1 MINIVS
7 NKHRL
12 IFSRTVAYT
21 LTSPIDTIRLNLL
34 VNRNITKKKLI
45 NGFTYATGMT
55 VTLSNVCY
63 SMVNENNNNALRSI
77 LTGVFLMNFISTPL
91 IYNYKRVLTGHPMK
105 LININKSKALFALSM
120 FDDFVEEGLKFYL
133 SKYHINNPGRN
144 KFIDSILII
153 LFTYPTDIIKNIKT
167 YDKNLEVPKYDL
179 FIRIFHKMFQSYIF
193 FKMLMLF

>member
-12 IFSRTVAYT
+12 IFSRTIAYT
-21 LTSPIDTIRLNLL
+21 ITSPIDTIRLNLL

-105 LININKSKALFALSM
+105 LIDLNKSKALFALSM

-153 LFTYPTDIIKNIKT
+153 LFTYPTDIIKNRIT

-193 FKMLMLF
+193 FKMLMLV

>member
-153 LFTYPTDIIKNIKT
+153 LFTYPTDIIKNIIT